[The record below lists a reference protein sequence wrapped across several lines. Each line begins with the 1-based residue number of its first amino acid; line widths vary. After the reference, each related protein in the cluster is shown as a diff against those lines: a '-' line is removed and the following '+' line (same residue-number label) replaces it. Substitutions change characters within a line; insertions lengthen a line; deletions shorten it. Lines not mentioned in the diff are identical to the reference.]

1 MEHVLVTGGA
11 GFIGSHLV
19 EHLIES
25 GHRVTVFDD
34 LSTGSRDHLSAAF
47 DAAPERLRLA
57 VGDVRLP
64 LAPQL
69 EAVVSI
75 HGAPTRIVH
84 LAAQVS
90 VPQSMAEPMH
100 DRAINLDGGWNVL
113 DFARTYAVAKV
124 VLASSA
130 AVYGDVALPAAEG
143 AVPQPESP
151 YGIHKLGAEHY
162 ARMVAASY
170 GIPTINLR
178 FFNVFGPR
186 QSPRSGYAGV
196 MSIFIDRALHGEPLV
211 IFGDGEQTRD
221 FVWVG
226 DIVRAIVAA
235 LFGGPGDGRAI
246 NVGTGQALSLNTLAA
261 IVRTATGTD
270 VPIVHGP
277 PRPGDIVHSR
287 ADVGRLANDL
297 RLVAHTDRAAGVAA
311 TARWMQGG
319 RASLVNLD
327 PA

>member
-1 MEHVLVTGGA
+1 MEHILVTGGA

-19 EHLIES
+19 EHLVAL

-47 DAAPERLRLA
+47 EAAAGRLA
-57 VGDVRLP
+57 LVVGDVRKP
-64 LAPQL
+64 LASPL
-69 EAVVSI
+69 TGVIAA

-113 DFARTYAVAKV
+113 DFARTHAVAKV

-130 AVYGDVALPAAEG
+130 AVYGDVALPATES
-143 AVPQPESP
+143 AVPMPESP
-151 YGIHKLGAEHY
+151 YGIHKLAVEHY
-162 ARMVAASY
+162 ARMAAAAY
-170 GIPTINLR
+170 GVPSINLR

-196 MSIFIDRALHGEPLV
+196 MSIFIDRALRGEPLT

-246 NVGTGQALSLNTLAA
+246 NVGTGQVLSLNTLAD
-261 IVRTATGTD
+261 IVRTATASD

-287 ADVGRLANDL
+287 ADVARLASDL
-297 RLVAHTDRAAGVAA
+297 GVVARTDRAAGVAA

-319 RASLVNLD
+319 TASLVDLN